1 MDLYFIDHE
10 ASDCSYFEDA
20 LKQHQLHFLESIE
33 DVPADAEIVSMF
45 IDSKIDAAFLAAHP
59 GLKLVATR
67 STTFDHVDIEACA
80 ARGVLVSYVP
90 SYGKYTVAEHTFA
103 LLLALARRLR
113 QAMDVHRKPNFSY
126 ETLRGFRLRGKT
138 LGVVGAGMIGM
149 RVLHLARAFGMK
161 CIAYDIRHR
170 PELAAR
176 LEFQYVEFH
185 ELLARSDII
194 SLHATLTPE
203 TYHILNRAAFDRCKP
218 GVMIIN
224 TARGAL
230 IDTKAL
236 LEAMDKGI
244 VAGVGLDVLEDER
257 VFRYELSKI
266 ISTQI
271 VDRLHEAFREREAR
285 AMDPERI
292 KELTALVHNE
302 DLLSRPNVVFTPH
315 IAFNSVEAVEC
326 INRATVSS
334 IEGFLRGEPINIVKP
349 KAPRT
354 IPSQGAGS
362 REGSGSSYMSHPS

>member
-10 ASDCSYFEDA
+10 ACDCSYFEGA
-20 LKQHQLHFLESIE
+20 LKQHELHFLESIV
-33 DVPADAEIVSMF
+33 DVPADAEVVSMF

-67 STTFDHVDIEACA
+67 STTFDHIDLEACA
-80 ARGVLVSYVP
+80 ARGIIVSYVP

-113 QAMDVHRKPNFSY
+113 QAMDVHRKPHFSY
-126 ETLRGFRLRGKT
+126 EALRGFRLRGKT
-138 LGVVGAGMIGM
+138 LGVVGAGVIGM
-149 RVLHLARAFGMK
+149 RVLNLAAAFGMK

-170 PELAAR
+170 PGLAAR
-176 LEFQYVEFH
+176 LEFHYVEFD

-203 TYHILNRAAFDRCKP
+203 TLHILNREAFNRCKP

-244 VAGVGLDVLEDER
+244 VGGVGLDVLEDER

-266 ISTQI
+266 ISNQI
-271 VDRLHEAFREREAR
+271 VDHLHAAFREREAR
-285 AMDPERI
+285 TTDPERI
-292 KELTALVHNE
+292 KELTTLVHNE

-315 IAFNSVEAVEC
+315 IAFNSIEAVEC
-326 INRATVSS
+326 INRATVNS

-349 KAPRT
+349 KKA
-354 IPSQGAGS
+354 SVS
-362 REGSGSSYMSHPS
+362 RERTGTPYMSHPL